1 MDKGMKKECMKILEE
16 ICNIRGGGGIVTKKV
31 LRLGRR

>member
-16 ICNIRGGGGIVTKKV
+16 ICNIRGGGIVTKKV